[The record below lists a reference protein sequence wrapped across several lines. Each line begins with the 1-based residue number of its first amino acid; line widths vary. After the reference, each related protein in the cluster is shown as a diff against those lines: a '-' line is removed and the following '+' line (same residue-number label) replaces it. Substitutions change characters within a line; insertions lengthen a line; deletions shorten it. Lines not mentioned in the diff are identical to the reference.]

1 MTMQHNLIDARIGK
15 PGAPP
20 RNVAVDMGA
29 HLVVV
34 TALTLAMAEAFA
46 RSVDGGEFEMLLAAF
61 AAQSGKMAAQYPPP
75 VQNAVADQL
84 DTLTAQ
90 LRAARGD
97 SHAG

>member
-1 MTMQHNLIDARIGK
+1 MTMQHNLIDPRIGK
-15 PGAPP
+15 PGAPA

-46 RSVDGGEFEMLLAAF
+46 RSVDDGEFEKFLAAF

-75 VQNAVADQL
+75 VQNAVAEQRG
-84 DTLTAQ
+84 TLTAQ
-90 LRAARGD
+90 LRVARECG
-97 SHAG
+97 HAG

>member
-1 MTMQHNLIDARIGK
+1 MSVHNLIDHPPA
-15 PGAPP
+15 PGGVTV

-46 RSVDGGEFEMLLAAF
+46 RAVDDGEFAKFLAAF

-75 VQNAVADQL
+75 VQNAVAAQY

-90 LRAARGD
+90 LRAARVHG
-97 SHAG
+97 HGG